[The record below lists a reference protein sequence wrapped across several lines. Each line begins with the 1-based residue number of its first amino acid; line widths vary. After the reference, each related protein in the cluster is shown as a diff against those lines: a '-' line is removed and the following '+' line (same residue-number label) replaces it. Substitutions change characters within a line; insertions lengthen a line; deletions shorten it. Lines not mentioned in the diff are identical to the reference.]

1 MRYGYFDDD
10 RREYVITRPDTPVP
24 WINYLGTDGHF
35 GTVSNTAGGY
45 SWHTDARL
53 RRLTRYRY
61 NNVPG
66 DTGGRYLYLR
76 DDATGEYW
84 SPSWQ
89 PTRTPLD
96 SYECRHGLS
105 YTAIRSARSGIAAET
120 AYFVPRGENLE
131 VWRLT
136 VTNDRETPAELSIFS
151 SVEFALWDAQDD
163 ATNYQRNYSTGEVEV
178 ADGVIYHK
186 TEYRERR
193 DHFAYFACSQPLAGF
208 ETQREAFLGPYRG
221 FHEPLG
227 VERGK
232 LTNSVAHGW
241 SPHGAHHVRLSLEP
255 GETREVIFLLGYWQ
269 NPRDAKFEAP
279 GVISKAGVKAVIDRW
294 LDPQTVRDSFADLK
308 AYWDGLLGVLR
319 VDTPDPDSNRM
330 ISIWNA
336 YQCLVTFNM
345 SRSVSSYETG
355 ISRGMGFRDSCQD
368 LLGAVQLVPEDARE
382 RILDLAATQF
392 ASGGAYHQYQPLTK
406 TGNDAI
412 GSGFNDD
419 PLWLVLGVAA
429 YLKETGDAA
438 ILDELVRFS
447 DAGEATLYGH
457 LERSVQY
464 TLDRIGPH
472 GLPLIG
478 RADWNDCLNLNC
490 FSETPGESFQTTEN
504 QPGGVAESVFIA
516 GLFTL
521 AARELA
527 AIAALTGRCAEA
539 DAYRAD
545 AEKMAAVT
553 AEHGWDGEWFLRA
566 YDHFG
571 NPVGSAK
578 NAEAQI
584 FLEPQGM
591 CAMAGIGMTTTEP
604 DGLVRKKPT
613 GDYGGLLSPRED
625 TRPFQGEGARLSP
638 TEGTQSFVRTES
650 ADPGGAT
657 LAERALA
664 SVKERLA
671 TPHGIMLLQPA
682 FTTYHV
688 ELGEISSYPPG
699 YKENASVFCHTNPWV
714 MIASAMNGDG
724 DTAFDYY
731 RRINPSARESIG
743 EVHRC
748 EPYVYAQ
755 MIAGRDAP
763 THGEAKNSWLTGTAA
778 WNFVAV
784 TQWILGIRPE
794 LDGLRID
801 PVIPSAWPGFT
812 ATRRFRGATYEIT
825 VRRAGTLDSGM
836 AEGAGTLVN
845 GHRVVGSLLPLATSG
860 ETVRVEVI
868 LPA

>member
-1 MRYGYFDDD
+1 MRYGYFDDA

-24 WINYLGTDGHF
+24 WINYLGTDEYF
-35 GTVSNTAGGY
+35 GIVSNTAGGY
-45 SWHTDARL
+45 SWHRDARL

-61 NNVPG
+61 NNVPA
-66 DTGGRYLYLR
+66 DSGGRYLYLR
-76 DDATGEYW
+76 DDANGEYW

-89 PTRTPLD
+89 PVRTPLD
-96 SYECRHGLS
+96 SYECRHGLN
-105 YTAIRSARSGIAAET
+105 YTTISSSRAGIAAET
-120 AYFVPRGENLE
+120 VYFVPRGENHE
-131 VWRLT
+131 VWRLS
-136 VTNDRETPAELSIFS
+136 VTNTRQTAAEVSVFS

-163 ATNYQRNYSTGEVEV
+163 TTNFQRNYSTGEVEV
-178 ADGVIYHK
+178 VDGVIYHK

-193 DHFAYFACSQPLAGF
+193 DHFAYFACSEPLAGF

-221 FHEPLG
+221 FHEPIG
-227 VERGK
+227 VERGE
-232 LTNSVAHGW
+232 LGNSIAHGW
-241 SPHGAHHVRLSLEP
+241 SPHGAHHVRLTLQP
-255 GETREVIFLLGYWQ
+255 GETREVIFLLGFLA
-269 NPRDAKFEAP
+269 NPKDAKFEAP
-279 GVISKAGVKAVIDRW
+279 GVVNKAGVRPVIEKW
-294 LDPQTVRDSFADLK
+294 LDPRTVAGALADLRS
-308 AYWDGLLGVLR
+308 YWEDLLGVLQ
-319 VDTPDPDSNRM
+319 VDTPDGDTNRM
-330 ISIWNA
+330 VSIWNT
-336 YQCLVTFNM
+336 YQCMVTFNM

-368 LLGAVQLVPEDARE
+368 LLGSVQLEGPRARQ
-382 RILDLAATQF
+382 RIIDLAATQF

-429 YLKETGDAA
+429 YLKETGDTG
-438 ILDELVRFS
+438 ILDETVSFS
-447 DAGEATLYGH
+447 DGGEATLYGH
-457 LERSVQY
+457 LERCVQY

-490 FSETPGESFQTTEN
+490 FSETPGESFQTTQNRE
-504 QPGGVAESVFIA
+504 GGVAESVFIA

-521 AARELA
+521 AAKELA
-527 AIAALTGRCAEA
+527 GIAALAGRDA
-539 DAYRAD
+539 DAESYRAD

-571 NPVGSAK
+571 NPVGSGK

-591 CAMAGIGMTTTEP
+591 CVMAGIGLTPP
-604 DGLVRKKPT
+604 DGEFAGPDAA
-613 GDYGGLLSPRED
+613 GPAAG
-625 TRPFQGEGARLSP
+625 
-638 TEGTQSFVRTES
+638 
-650 ADPGGAT
+650 T

-664 SVKERLA
+664 SVRERLA

-714 MIASAMNGDG
+714 MIAAALAGDG
-724 DTAFDYY
+724 DAAYDYY
-731 RRINPSARESIG
+731 RRINPSAREAIG
-743 EVHRC
+743 DVHKC

-778 WNFVAV
+778 WNYVAI

-794 LDGLRID
+794 LGGLRVD
-801 PVIPSAWPGFT
+801 PVIPSSWPGFT
-812 ATRRFRGATYEIT
+812 ATRRFRDATYQIT
-825 VRRAGTLDSGM
+825 VRRAGTLDSGI
-836 AEGAGTLVN
+836 AEGASVTVN
-845 GHRVVGSLLPLATSG
+845 GDRVVGTLLPLAPAG
-860 ETVRVEVI
+860 DTVRVEVV
-868 LPA
+868 LPS

>member
-24 WINYLGTDGHF
+24 WINYLGTDEHF
-35 GTVSNTAGGY
+35 GTVSNTAGGF
-45 SWHTDARL
+45 SWHLDARL

-76 DDATGEYW
+76 DDATGDFW

-96 SYECRHGLS
+96 EYECRHGLS
-105 YTAIRSARSGIAAET
+105 YTTIRSARAGIAAQT
-120 AYFVPRGENLE
+120 LYFVPRGENLE
-131 VWRLT
+131 VWRAAI
-136 VTNDRETPAELSIFS
+136 TNDRETTAQLSLFS
-151 SVEFALWDAQDD
+151 SAEFALWDAQDD
-163 ATNYQRNYSTGEVEV
+163 TTNFQRNYSTGEVEV

-193 DHFAYFACSQPLAGF
+193 DHFAYFACSEPLAGF
-208 ETQREAFLGPYRG
+208 DTQREAFLGPYRG

-232 LTNSVAHGW
+232 LTDSVAHGW
-241 SPHGAHHVRLSLEP
+241 SPHGAHHVRLTLEP
-255 GETREVIFLLGYWQ
+255 GETREVIFLLGYWE
-269 NPRDAKFEAP
+269 NPRDAKFESH
-279 GVISKAGVKAVIDRW
+279 GVINKSLVRPVIKHW
-294 LDPQTVRDSFADLK
+294 LDPQSVREGFADLG
-308 AYWDGLLGVLR
+308 AYWDSMLGVL
-319 VDTPDPDSNRM
+319 VADTPDTDSNRM
-330 ISIWNA
+330 VSIWNA

-368 LLGAVQLVPEDARE
+368 LLGAVQLVPERSRE
-382 RILDLAATQF
+382 RILDIAATQF

-419 PLWLVLGVAA
+419 PLWLVLAVAA
-429 YLKETGDAA
+429 YLKETGDTT
-438 ILDELVRFS
+438 ILDEPVKFS
-447 DAGEATLYGH
+447 DGGGDTLYGH

-504 QPGGVAESVFIA
+504 QSGGVAESVFIA

-527 AIAALTGRCAEA
+527 GIAALTGRVAEA
-539 DAYRAD
+539 EAYRAD
-545 AEKMAAVT
+545 AEKMAAAT

-566 YDHFG
+566 YDFYG
-571 NPVGSAK
+571 NPVGSSRGT
-578 NAEAQI
+578 EGQI
-584 FLEPQGM
+584 FIEPQGM
-591 CAMAGIGMTTTEP
+591 CIMGGIGLVDP
-604 DGLVRKKPT
+604 QADSAGLAPA
-613 GDYGGLLSPRED
+613 S
-625 TRPFQGEGARLSP
+625 
-638 TEGTQSFVRTES
+638 
-650 ADPGGAT
+650 
-657 LAERALA
+657 LAERALG

-671 TPHGIMLLQPA
+671 TPHGVMLLQPA
-682 FTTYHV
+682 FTTYRV

-714 MIASAMNGDG
+714 MIASAMTGDG
-724 DTAFDYY
+724 DAAFDYY
-731 RRINPSARESIG
+731 KRINPSAREALG
-743 EVHRC
+743 DLHRC

-778 WNFVAV
+778 WNYVAI

-801 PVIPSAWPGFT
+801 PVLPSGWPGFT
-812 ATRRFRGATYEIT
+812 ATRRFRGATYQVS
-825 VRRAGTLDSGM
+825 VRRADTLDSGL
-836 AEGAGTLVN
+836 AEGAGVLVD
-845 GHRVVGSLLPLATSG
+845 GQRIAGTLLPLAEAG
-860 ETVRVEVI
+860 ETVQVEVI